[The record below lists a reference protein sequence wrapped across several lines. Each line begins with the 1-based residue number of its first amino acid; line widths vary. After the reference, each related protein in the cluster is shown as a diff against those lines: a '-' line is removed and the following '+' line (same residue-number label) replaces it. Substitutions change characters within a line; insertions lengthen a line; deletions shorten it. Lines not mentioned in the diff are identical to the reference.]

1 MKMIAVVTATRAEY
15 GLLMPVIKALRGY
28 ESAGMR
34 VELIVTGTH
43 LDPGY
48 GFTVQEIEA
57 DGLRIDERIPIPVAS
72 GSAVD
77 ISNNQAE
84 TLKQFALLFEKKQY
98 DAILLLGDRYEIL
111 AVAVAAGN
119 SGTPIFHLAG
129 GDTTEGAVD
138 EWVRHSVT
146 KMAYLH
152 FVTNEGSRRR
162 VLQMGEDRGRVFN
175 YGSTSMDNIMRLA
188 TLSKE
193 EALGSIGLPLCD
205 YALCTYHPVTM
216 GQGGTVGKIKDFLD
230 AIKCFP
236 GIEFIA
242 TKSNADLGG
251 ANINAL
257 LEEAGGKIKNLHVF
271 ASLGAAR
278 YLSLMRHAEF
288 VLGNSSSG
296 IIEAP
301 AFRIPTINIG
311 DRQRGRLQAG
321 SILNCGE
328 TKEAI
333 VEAVS
338 QARTEAFRAH
348 CKDVGSPYGE
358 GDASVRIAEK
368 VFETVGKGKID
379 LKKKFCDI
387 HFEVE

>member
-98 DAILLLGDRYEIL
+98 DAVLLLGDRYEIL

-162 VLQMGEDRGRVFN
+162 VMQMGEDGGRVFN

-193 EALGSIGLPLCD
+193 EA
-205 YALCTYHPVTM
+205 
-216 GQGGTVGKIKDFLD
+216 
-230 AIKCFP
+230 
-236 GIEFIA
+236 
-242 TKSNADLGG
+242 
-251 ANINAL
+251 
-257 LEEAGGKIKNLHVF
+257 
-271 ASLGAAR
+271 
-278 YLSLMRHAEF
+278 
-288 VLGNSSSG
+288 
-296 IIEAP
+296 
-301 AFRIPTINIG
+301 
-311 DRQRGRLQAG
+311 
-321 SILNCGE
+321 
-328 TKEAI
+328 
-333 VEAVS
+333 
-338 QARTEAFRAH
+338 
-348 CKDVGSPYGE
+348 
-358 GDASVRIAEK
+358 
-368 VFETVGKGKID
+368 
-379 LKKKFCDI
+379 
-387 HFEVE
+387 